1 MSIVKQ
7 VQWSKKMSVEMA
19 MPIEFSDAAAGK
31 VKSLIAEEENPNL
44 KLRVY
49 VTGGGCSGFQYGF
62 TFDEK
67 INDGDMTIENQAVT
81 LVVDPM
87 SLQYLV
93 GGIVDYTEGLE
104 GSRFFVNNPNA
115 STTCGC
121 GASFSI

>member
-1 MSIVKQ
+1 MSDVNL
-7 VQWSKKMSVEMA
+7 
-19 MPIEFSDAAAGK
+19 PLTFSDVAANK
-31 VKSLIAEEENPNL
+31 VKTLIAEEENPEL

-49 VTGGGCSGFQYGF
+49 ITGGGCSGFQYGF

-67 INDGDMTIENQAVT
+67 VNDGDMTIENNGVT

-93 GGIVDYTEGLE
+93 GGVVDYTEGLE

-115 STTCGC
+115 ITTCGC
-121 GASFSI
+121 GASFSV

>member
-1 MSIVKQ
+1 
-7 VQWSKKMSVEMA
+7 MSVEVA
-19 MPIEFSDAAAGK
+19 MPIEFSDAAASK
-31 VKSLIAEEENPNL
+31 VKTLIAEEENPAL

-67 INDGDMTIENQAVT
+67 VNDGDMTIENQAVT